1 MDNRYFV
8 HGCPELMS
16 DGRLVTNYLDN
27 DVFNHKIAKLNKL
40 ETSNQYRAF
49 LQKNASQVM
58 NKERVFFTQKNTCNI
73 QDKKLCTY
81 NCTPFE

>member
-16 DGRLVTNYLDN
+16 DGRFITNYLDN
-27 DVFNHKIAKLNKL
+27 DVFNHKIAHINKL
-40 ETSNQYRAF
+40 ETSHQYRDF
-49 LQKNASQVM
+49 LQKNAVQLM
-58 NKERVFFTQKNTCNI
+58 NKERAFFAKKTCNI

-81 NCTPFE
+81 CCTPFE

>member
-49 LQKNASQVM
+49 LQKNASQV
-58 NKERVFFTQKNTCNI
+58 
-73 QDKKLCTY
+73 
-81 NCTPFE
+81 